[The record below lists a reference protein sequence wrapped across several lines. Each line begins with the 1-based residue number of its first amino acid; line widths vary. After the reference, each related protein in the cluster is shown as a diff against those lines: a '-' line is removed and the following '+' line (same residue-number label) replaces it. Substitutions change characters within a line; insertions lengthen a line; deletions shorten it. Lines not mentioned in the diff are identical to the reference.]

1 MKHLSIAKKL
11 AAAGLATVTLVG
23 NAGVSANAASLENNT
38 NQLQIKGY
46 AVVTG
51 DCSED
56 VKGLLE
62 ELCKEFSN
70 ANLGNCPIVSLPENW
85 KPVLPDVSEPETEA
99 LNQPENAK
107 KYYQY
112 IVEGFQSSSYYS
124 EADAYVKAH

>member
-23 NAGVSANAASLENNT
+23 NAGVSANAASLEDIT
-38 NQLQIKGY
+38 NQLRIKGY

-62 ELCKEFSN
+62 ELCKEYSN
-70 ANLGNCPIVSLPENW
+70 GNLTN
-85 KPVLPDVSEPETEA
+85 
-99 LNQPENAK
+99 
-107 KYYQY
+107 
-112 IVEGFQSSSYYS
+112 
-124 EADAYVKAH
+124 